1 MKNAVFIPL
10 EVLSQQ
16 KLPLYVKLVYGRIAC
31 RLGKNDRVVM
41 TTDEIAMQCGIT
53 RRNAAKALP
62 ELVRLELVKHHESL
76 DGRGLLR
83 IFERKTPMERHDE
96 PEKFVPPQAKEV
108 LKKTEEN

>member
-16 KLPLYVKLVYGRIAC
+16 DLPLYVKLVYGRIAC
-31 RLGKNDRVVM
+31 MLGKNDRVVM

-83 IFERKTPMERHDE
+83 IFERKTLMERHDE
-96 PEKFVPPQAKEV
+96 PEKSVSPQAKEV

>member
-10 EVLSQQ
+10 EILSQQ
-16 KLPLYVKLVYGRIAC
+16 DLPLYVKLVYGRIAC
-31 RLGKNDRVVM
+31 ILGKNDRVVM

-62 ELVRLELVKHHESL
+62 ELARLELVKHHESL

-83 IFERKTPMERHDE
+83 IFERKMPMERQEE
-96 PEKFVPPQAKEV
+96 PEQPVPPQNKE
-108 LKKTEEN
+108 LLNKTEED

>member
-10 EVLSQQ
+10 EILSQQ
-16 KLPLYVKLVYGRIAC
+16 ELPLY
-31 RLGKNDRVVM
+31 
-41 TTDEIAMQCGIT
+41 
-53 RRNAAKALP
+53 
-62 ELVRLELVKHHESL
+62 VKHHESL

-96 PEKFVPPQAKEV
+96 PEKSVSPQAKEV

>member
-10 EVLSQQ
+10 EILSQQ
-16 KLPLYVKLVYGRIAC
+16 ELPLYVKLVYGRIAC
-31 RLGKNDRVVM
+31 MLGKNDRVVM

-62 ELVRLELVKHHESL
+62 ELARLELVRRHESL

-83 IFERKTPMERHDE
+83 IFELLYGADC
-96 PEKFVPPQAKEV
+96 V
-108 LKKTEEN
+108 LSAHRLDNLRRIRPTHIYRQR